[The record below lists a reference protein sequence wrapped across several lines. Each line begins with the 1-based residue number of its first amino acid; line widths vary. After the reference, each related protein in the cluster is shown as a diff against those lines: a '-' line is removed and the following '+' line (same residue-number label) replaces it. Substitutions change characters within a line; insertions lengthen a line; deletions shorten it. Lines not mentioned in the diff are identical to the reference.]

1 MGTYSLWYGE
11 LKMSRNLTMSE
22 WNYLFTYLNMRH
34 DAARD
39 VENWLKYN
47 ENHLHEI
54 AGIEPGQDGC
64 MIADSYDGLNQ
75 APEHAILGMRNGR
88 RRPDRHKPG
97 IWCDWELTTDDEKN
111 HILKAPGNGQHY
123 NMQEWIEF
131 LIANVFTPWGV
142 SLEGEIEYRSEFPL
156 DDSGTLFVKG
166 TMVEMVYNIMTYAT
180 DIGPSWDRK
189 NKN

>member
-75 APEHAILGMRNGR
+75 APEHAILGMRTVSYT
-88 RRPDRHKPG
+88 H
-97 IWCDWELTTDDEKN
+97 LTLPTN
-111 HILKAPGNGQHY
+111 A
-123 NMQEWIEF
+123 
-131 LIANVFTPWGV
+131 
-142 SLEGEIEYRSEFPL
+142 
-156 DDSGTLFVKG
+156 
-166 TMVEMVYNIMTYAT
+166 
-180 DIGPSWDRK
+180 
-189 NKN
+189 